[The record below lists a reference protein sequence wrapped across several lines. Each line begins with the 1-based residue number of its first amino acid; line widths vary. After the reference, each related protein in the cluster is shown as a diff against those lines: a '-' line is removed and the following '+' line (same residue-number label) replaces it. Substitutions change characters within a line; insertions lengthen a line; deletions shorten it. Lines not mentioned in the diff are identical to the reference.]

1 MPTISNSRQSSDR
14 RAREADARPSPGRPI
29 HVVDDDAAVREATC
43 ALLEAA
49 GYEPKAHASG
59 TAFLE
64 DADLHG
70 GGAALLDICM
80 PDLSGLEVQA
90 LLAERGSNLSVIVLT
105 GHGDIRT
112 AVHAIKAGAT
122 DFLEKPYE
130 PQALLGAV
138 ERGLRLSAEATTGV
152 RAHDARGR
160 LARLTP
166 RECEVL
172 QALMAGGTNKSIA
185 RRINVS
191 PRTIEMHRANMMER
205 LGVRSL
211 SEALRIAYDAGLS
224 AP

>member
-1 MPTISNSRQSSDR
+1 MPPPDH
-14 RAREADARPSPGRPI
+14 PI
-29 HVVDDDAAVREATC
+29 FVVDDDTAVREATC
-43 ALLEAA
+43 TLLKAA
-49 GYEPKAHASG
+49 GFEPKPYASG
-59 TAFLE
+59 PAFLE

-80 PDLSGLEVQA
+80 PDLTGLEIQA

-112 AVHAIKAGAT
+112 AVQAMTAGAT

-130 PQALLGAV
+130 PLALIGAI
-138 ERGLRLSAEATTGV
+138 ERGLQLSADAATGV
-152 RAHDARGR
+152 RAHDARDR

-185 RRINVS
+185 RLIDIS
-191 PRTIEMHRANMMER
+191 PRTVEMHRANMMER

>member
-1 MPTISNSRQSSDR
+1 MT
-14 RAREADARPSPGRPI
+14 PSPDRPI
-29 HVVDDDAAVREATC
+29 YVVDDDRAVREATC
-43 ALLEAA
+43 TLLDAA
-49 GYEPKAHASG
+49 GFEPKPYASG
-59 TAFLE
+59 AEFLE

-80 PDLSGLEVQA
+80 PDLTGLEVQA

-105 GHGDIRT
+105 GHADIST
-112 AVHAIKAGAT
+112 AVQAIKAGAT

-130 PQALLGAV
+130 PRTLLGAI
-138 ERGLRLSAEATTGV
+138 ERGLRLSAESASGV
-152 RAHDARGR
+152 RAEDARSR

-185 RRINVS
+185 RLIDVS

-205 LGVRSL
+205 LGARSL

>member
-1 MPTISNSRQSSDR
+1 M
-14 RAREADARPSPGRPI
+14 PSPDRPI
-29 HVVDDDAAVREATC
+29 YVVDDDAAVREATC

-49 GYEPKAHASG
+49 GFEPKAYASG
-59 TAFLE
+59 TEFLE
-64 DADLHG
+64 DVDLYG

-80 PDLSGLEVQA
+80 PDLTGLEVQA

-112 AVHAIKAGAT
+112 AVQAIKAGAT

-138 ERGLRLSAEATTGV
+138 ERGLRLSAEAGTGV
-152 RAHDARGR
+152 RAQDARGR

>member
-1 MPTISNSRQSSDR
+1 MPTISTSRHPFDR
-14 RAREADARPSPGRPI
+14 RAREPDVMPSPGRPI
-29 HVVDDDAAVREATC
+29 YVVDDDYAVREATC

-49 GYEPKAHASG
+49 GYEPKAFASG
-59 TAFLE
+59 TEFLE

-80 PDLSGLEVQA
+80 PELTGLEVQA

-112 AVHAIKAGAT
+112 AVQAIKAGAT

-138 ERGLRLSAEATTGV
+138 ERGLRLSAEAGTGV
-152 RAHDARGR
+152 RALDARGR

-191 PRTIEMHRANMMER
+191 PRTVEMHRANMMER

>member
-1 MPTISNSRQSSDR
+1 MPST
-14 RAREADARPSPGRPI
+14 GRPI
-29 HVVDDDAAVREATC
+29 YVVDDDVAVREATC
-43 ALLEAA
+43 TLLGAA
-49 GYEPKAHASG
+49 DFEPQAFASG
-59 TAFLE
+59 PAFLE
-64 DADLHG
+64 AADLHG
-70 GGAALLDICM
+70 GGCALLDICM
-80 PDLSGLEVQA
+80 PEMTGLEVQA
-90 LLAERGSNLSVIVLT
+90 ELSERGSNLSVIVLT

-112 AVHAIKAGAT
+112 AVQAIKAGAT

-138 ERGLRLSAEATTGV
+138 ERGLRLSAETRTGV

-172 QALMAGGTNKSIA
+172 HALMAGGTNKSIA
-185 RRINVS
+185 KLINVS

-224 AP
+224 AS